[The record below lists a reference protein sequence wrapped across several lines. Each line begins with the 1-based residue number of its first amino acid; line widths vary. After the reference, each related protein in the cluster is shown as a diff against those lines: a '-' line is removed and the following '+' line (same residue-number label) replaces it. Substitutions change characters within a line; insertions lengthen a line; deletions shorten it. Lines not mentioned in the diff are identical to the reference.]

1 MWLNKALKLL
11 EENVLDFLCKLE
23 AGKDLFY

>member
-11 EENVLDFLCKLE
+11 EDNVLDFLYKLE
-23 AGKDLFY
+23 AGEDLLC